1 MEKVRISK
9 AAEES
14 IQSGHVW
21 VFSNEVTQ
29 RPQGLQAGDL
39 VQVVGER
46 DRVLGIGYINPRSL
60 IMVRLL
66 SRKDGA
72 VDEDFFERRMRRALT
87 LRGPAFGD
95 SFRVVNSESDYLPG
109 LIVDKYQDYLAVQ
122 ILTYGME
129 RFREVIITALKR
141 IFRTRAIILRNDSP
155 YRAEEGLPLYTE
167 IADGSIDD
175 QVIITAGDLRFLVDP
190 LAGHKT
196 GFYFD
201 QRENRSFLKEI
212 VPGARVLDLFSYT
225 CGFGLHA
232 CLWGARSVT
241 CVDTS
246 ESALGAGRRNMELN
260 GLNGIEFVRQ
270 DGFDFLKQTDNSYDV
285 IILDPPSF
293 IKSRKKLREGERGYI
308 DLNKRALRRVTDG
321 GYLLTFSC
329 SHHMKRS
336 RFRDIVRVAAY
347 GHADLYLVKELSQSA
362 DHPVV
367 LNIPETEYLKGLVLK
382 VRKRGE

>member
-21 VFSNEVTQ
+21 VFSNEVVE
-29 RPQGLQAGDL
+29 RPQGLEAGDL
-39 VQVVGER
+39 VQVAGER
-46 DRVLGIGYINPRSL
+46 GSLVGIGYINPQSL
-60 IMVRLL
+60 IMIRLL
-66 SRKDGA
+66 SRKD
-72 VDEDFFERRMRRALT
+72 VVIDEDFFERRMREALA
-87 LRGPAFGD
+87 LRGSQFGD
-95 SFRVVNSESDYLPG
+95 SFRVVNSESDFLPG
-109 LIVDKYQDYLAVQ
+109 LIIDKYEDYLVLQ

-129 RFREVIITALKR
+129 RLRETIISAAKR
-141 IFRTRAIILRNDSP
+141 IFAAKAVVLRNDNP
-155 YRAEEGLPLYTE
+155 YRTEEGLPLYTE
-167 IADGSIDD
+167 VVEGSIDGR
-175 QVIITAGDLRFLVDP
+175 VTITSGALRSVVDLLS
-190 LAGHKT
+190 GHKT

-201 QRENRSFLKEI
+201 QRENRSVLREFAS
-212 VPGARVLDLFSYT
+212 GARVLDLFSYT

-232 CLWGARSVT
+232 RLWGAESVT

-246 ESALGAGRRNMELN
+246 ESALEIGYQNMELN

-270 DGFDFLKQTDNSYDV
+270 DCFDFLKRTTNSYDI

-308 DLNKRALRRVTDG
+308 DLNKRALRKISDN
-321 GYLLTFSC
+321 GYVLTFSC

-362 DHPVV
+362 DHPIVV
-367 LNIPETEYLKGLVLK
+367 NIPETEYLKGMMLR
-382 VRKRGE
+382 VRKR

>member
-21 VFSNEVTQ
+21 VFSNEVIE
-29 RPQGLQAGDL
+29 RPQGLEPGDL
-39 VQVVGER
+39 VSVVGER
-46 DRVLGIGYINPRSL
+46 DHSLGVGYINPKSL
-60 IMVRLL
+60 IMIRLL
-66 SRKDGA
+66 SRKDA
-72 VDEDFFERRMRRALT
+72 VINEDFFERRVRDALA
-87 LRGPAFGD
+87 LRGFELGN
-95 SFRVVNSESDYLPG
+95 SFRVVNSESDFLPG
-109 LIVDKYQDYLAVQ
+109 LIVDKYEDCLVVQ

-129 RFREVIITALKR
+129 RLKQAIITGLKR
-141 IFRTRAIILRNDSP
+141 IFAAKAIILRNDSP
-155 YRAEEGLPLYTE
+155 YRAEEALPLYTE
-167 IADGSIDD
+167 VAEGSTEGHVTIRVGAL
-175 QVIITAGDLRFLVDP
+175 QFVVDLLS
-190 LAGHKT
+190 GHKT

-201 QRENRSFLKEI
+201 QRENRTVLKEI

-232 CLWGARSVT
+232 RLWGAQSVT

-246 ESALGAGRRNMELN
+246 ESALEIGRQNMELN
-260 GLNGIEFVRQ
+260 GLNAIEFVRH
-270 DGFDFLKQTDNSYDV
+270 DCFDFLKRTGNTYDV

-308 DLNKRALRRVTDG
+308 DVNKRALRKINDN

-329 SHHMKRS
+329 SHHMKKS
-336 RFRDIVRVAAY
+336 RFRDIIRVAAY
-347 GHADLYLVKELSQSA
+347 GHADLYLIKELSQSA

-367 LNIPETEYLKGLVLK
+367 VNIPETEYLKGMMLR
-382 VRKRGE
+382 VRKR